1 RLEDSP
7 TASMAEVLQ
16 GREPGVTVQ
25 QTGGMAGEGA
35 NILIRGGS
43 SLSQANQPI
52 IYVDGVRVNSEGGM
66 GGAGA
71 ASRLNDLNP
80 EAIARIEVLKGAAA
94 ATLYGTEASNG
105 VIQIFTK
112 NGAAGAPRWQLQTEW
127 GFSNQPES
135 RYLPLAGFA
144 RTDTAAARL
153 SQFYGRTIQPFQVF
167 EAPLTPHIFETGS
180 FQAHSLSV
188 SGGSDVVSY
197 FVSGR
202 FATEDGSFGGE
213 QYGPARD
220 IDEKKQAN
228 ATPNIF
234 PWENLRLRLS
244 TNFTDS
250 RHEIPSNGNDTNGAF
265 SLAIMSKP
273 ELARGPAPG
282 FNAGN
287 PTGAFAFSTI
297 PETMNILREEGVRR
311 FGGALNAAYTPHTDI
326 ALETTFGL
334 DVTNTLFEGFRPFG
348 WNVSGVSST
357 NPQGDRDITDVQRR
371 DLTWDA
377 RASWNRAINETWSSS
392 FVAGAQLL
400 ISDRHRSDNSGT
412 NFPAPGL

>member
-1 RLEDSP
+1 
-7 TASMAEVLQ
+7 
-16 GREPGVTVQ
+16 
-25 QTGGMAGEGA
+25 
-35 NILIRGGS
+35 
-43 SLSQANQPI
+43 
-52 IYVDGVRVNSEGGM
+52 
-66 GGAGA
+66 
-71 ASRLNDLNP
+71 
-80 EAIARIEVLKGAAA
+80 
-94 ATLYGTEASNG
+94 
-105 VIQIFTK
+105 
-112 NGAAGAPRWQLQTEW
+112 
-127 GFSNQPES
+127 
-135 RYLPLAGFA
+135 
-144 RTDTAAARL
+144 
-153 SQFYGRTIQPFQVF
+153 
-167 EAPLTPHIFETGS
+167 
-180 FQAHSLSV
+180 
-188 SGGSDVVSY
+188 
-197 FVSGR
+197 
-202 FATEDGSFGGE
+202 
-213 QYGPARD
+213 
-220 IDEKKQAN
+220 
-228 ATPNIF
+228 
-234 PWENLRLRLS
+234 WENLRLRLS
-244 TNFTDS
+244 TKFTDS

-412 NFPAPGL
+412 NFPAPGLEVTGAGVDQSVDEAILKTVNAGAYVQEQVGYSDWLFTTVGARFDRHSAFGESAGTAFYPKISVSFVPSDIDGLDLPLVSTLRLRGAIGKSGL